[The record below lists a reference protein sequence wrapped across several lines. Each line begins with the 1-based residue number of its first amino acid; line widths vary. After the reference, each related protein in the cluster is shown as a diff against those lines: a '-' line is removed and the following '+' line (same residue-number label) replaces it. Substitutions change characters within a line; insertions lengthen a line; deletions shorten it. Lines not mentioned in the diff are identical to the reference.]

1 LLLAGAN
8 VVTLHLVPLLL
19 QLRLL
24 LLRRRRRRRRLPG
37 KERLVTRKATHAW

>member
-24 LLRRRRRRRRLPG
+24 LLLRRRRRRLPG